1 MEYTQEQ
8 LNILEQKK
16 DEKVLF
22 TMTITTQEERSIH
35 ELQVFIG
42 NEVANIEMYKKYIE
56 ESEKRKAQFEAKLE
70 EVKSRILEI
79 SE

>member
-8 LNILEQKK
+8 LSILDQKK

-70 EVKSRILEI
+70 EVKSRILGILE
-79 SE
+79 